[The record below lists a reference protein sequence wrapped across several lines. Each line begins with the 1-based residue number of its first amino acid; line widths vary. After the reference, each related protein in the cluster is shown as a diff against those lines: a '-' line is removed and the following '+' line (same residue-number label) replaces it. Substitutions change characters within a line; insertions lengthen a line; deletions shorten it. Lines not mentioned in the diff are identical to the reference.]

1 MVLASVEPQW
11 LHTIGQIAGTLLVL
25 ELLVVLLVVLVLA
38 GVLAYGLWWLR
49 SHVVPVLDQYGSQA
63 RQIME
68 KTTQGTDRVMRTVA
82 EVHGR
87 KEAAQTILRVLL
99 FGRPAARQE
108 PVAPHGPA
116 PQSDRQATGD
126 TQAAGFAPRDVP
138 EPPLSTHTTP
148 STDLAPLSGER

>member
-1 MVLASVEPQW
+1 M
-11 LHTIGQIAGTLLVL
+11 GQIAGTLLVL
-25 ELLVVLLVVLVLA
+25 ELIAVLLVVLALA

-87 KEAAQTILRVLL
+87 KEAAQTILKVLL
-99 FGRPAARQE
+99 FGRPATHQE
-108 PVAPHGPA
+108 PVAPRGLAQQNNSRSP
-116 PQSDRQATGD
+116 DD
-126 TQAAGFAPRDVP
+126 TRAEDIAFQDMPE
-138 EPPLSTHTTP
+138 EPPSGTHTT
-148 STDLAPLSGER
+148 SSADLAPLSGER